1 MSDRLRHN
9 ANLVDALGSSLRSG
23 SHGLDT
29 VPALLKRVLQEESW
43 REFVTQRGDHVKHE
57 RFAEFVTTLPLA
69 GLGTSVD
76 LVCRIVASEPEAA
89 DLLDRAL
96 QRPVGANQYSI
107 GEGADNVN
115 TLPDGNSKAQALRR
129 LRKDAPEL
137 HADVLSGRLS
147 AHAAMVRAGFRRR
160 TLSVP
165 IAQPDAAASVLRKHM
180 SPEDLTR
187 LIELLKETP

>member
-57 RFAEFVTTLPLA
+57 RFSAFVTTRPLA
-69 GLGTSVD
+69 GLGSDVD
-76 LVCRIVASEPEAA
+76 LVRRIVADDTETS
-89 DLLDRAL
+89 DLLDQAIQGRQGERTDL
-96 QRPVGANQYSI
+96 VNNINEVERPVG
-107 GEGADNVN
+107 
-115 TLPDGNSKAQALRR
+115 TTKAQALRK
-129 LRKDAPEL
+129 LRRDAPEL
-137 HADVLSGRLS
+137 HADVLAGRLS
-147 AHAAMVRAGFRRR
+147 AHAAMVSAGFRRR
-160 TLSVP
+160 TVSVP
-165 IAQPDAAASVLRKHM
+165 IGQPDSVASTLRKHM
-180 SPEDLTR
+180 SLEDIAR

>member
-57 RFAEFVTTLPLA
+57 RFAEFVTTPPLA
-69 GLGTSVD
+69 GLGTTVEMVERVVGAD
-76 LVCRIVASEPEAA
+76 AEAA
-89 DLLDRAL
+89 TLLRESLKGTRNNITGKRGTRRD
-96 QRPVGANQYSI
+96 YSL
-107 GEGADNVN
+107 E
-115 TLPDGNSKAQALRR
+115 R
-129 LRKDAPEL
+129 LERDAPEL
-137 HADVLSGRLS
+137 RAEVLAGRLS

-160 TLSVP
+160 TVSVP
-165 IAQPDAAASVLRKHM
+165 IGQPASVAATLRKHM
-180 SPEDLTR
+180 SLEDLAR